1 MCCAGH
7 VFPDTGLRTRNLSCL
22 DEQRWS
28 EINVPG
34 CIGKFKSFFSVWG
47 LGNFVIFY
55 IFQFFFTDV
64 HHIMKSGNQ
73 SLIDILRQAHKNGLP
88 DGVELGELFQGYD
101 LTYGECALTDVL
113 MTAYLERE
121 RSGSPLLCH
130 FYLAENPLTTTRPE
144 SINRF

>member
-1 MCCAGH
+1 
-7 VFPDTGLRTRNLSCL
+7 
-22 DEQRWS
+22 
-28 EINVPG
+28 
-34 CIGKFKSFFSVWG
+34 
-47 LGNFVIFY
+47 
-55 IFQFFFTDV
+55 
-64 HHIMKSGNQ
+64 MKSGNQ

-130 FYLAENPLTTTRPE
+130 FYFAENPLTTTRPE